1 MSKSLPIILKN
12 TNILLLGA
20 GNIAKQKYDVL
31 QDNGY
36 TPKIISLENKSNLD
50 NVILKN
56 IEINDFENF
65 NIVIDATA
73 SDDIREIVFNAKK
86 KYNFL
91 LNRVD
96 IPSDCDFYFASLIN
110 RGELKIAISTN
121 GASPTVG
128 QEVRDFIQRVIP
140 DDVSLL
146 LDEKKVLRERGL
158 IDVDKTREEIKHILG
173 SVHLIGCGIGDV
185 ELLTIKAYKSIQNM
199 DVVFIDHLISDE
211 ILEIIPEDTE
221 QIYVGKQKDKL
232 IVTQDR
238 INHLLLGYA
247 QKGLRVGRLKSGD
260 PYIFGRGSEE
270 AMFLAE
276 NGVRVEVISGISSP
290 IGGSLS
296 AGIAPTARGY
306 STNMSIVS
314 AHLQGNQVNLE
325 WIDIL
330 KMKNH
335 TTIVLM
341 AISRASEI
349 AKKAIEVGVDE
360 NLPTAIVS
368 NASRENQE
376 VFITTLSQLPEIAKK
391 ADKPAFIIFGDV
403 VNLYGKLP
411 INKGKK

>member
-1 MSKSLPIILKN
+1 MNKSLPIVLKN

-20 GNIAKQKYDVL
+20 GSVAKQKYDVL
-31 QDNGY
+31 KNNGY
-36 TPKIISLENKSNLD
+36 TPNIISLENKSNLD
-50 NVILKN
+50 DVVLKN
-56 IEINDFENF
+56 IEISDFENF

-73 SDDIREIVFNAKK
+73 CDDIRKIVFEAKE

-110 RGELKIAISTN
+110 MGELKIAISTN
-121 GASPTVG
+121 GASPTIG
-128 QEVRDFIQRVIP
+128 QEVRDFIQRMIP
-140 DDVSLL
+140 LDVASL
-146 LDEKKVLRERGL
+146 LDEKKKLRENGF
-158 IDVDKTREEIKHILG
+158 IDVDKTREEIKHTLG

-185 ELLTIKAYKSIQNM
+185 ELLTLKAYKTIQDM
-199 DVVFIDHLISDE
+199 DVVFVDHLISDE
-211 ILEIIPEDTE
+211 ILEIVPQSTE
-221 QIYVGKQKDKL
+221 QIYVGKQKNKL
-232 IVTQDR
+232 IVTQER
-238 INHLLLGYA
+238 INHLLLKYA
-247 QKGLRVGRLKSGD
+247 KKGLRVGRLKSGD

-270 AMFLAE
+270 AIFLAE
-276 NGVRVEVISGISSP
+276 NGIRVEVISGISSP

-349 AKKAIEVGVDE
+349 SKKAIEIGVDE
-360 NLPTAIVS
+360 DLPTAIVS

-376 VFITTLSQLPEIAKK
+376 VFITELSKLPMVAK
-391 ADKPAFIIFGDV
+391 DVSKPAFIIFGDV
-403 VNLYGKLP
+403 VGLYGKLP
-411 INKGKK
+411 VSKK